1 MPDLANIPSVDSACD
16 AARCPLC
23 GGPNACQL
31 CTADAY
37 KGPCWCERM
46 DLPAALLARVPDEQR
61 RLACICRSCVETAQ
75 AERDAEAVRVRPGAS
90 KIDPAAAPT
99 GCSRAADEEF
109 YVDPVSG
116 YRVFTEAYHLRRGRC
131 CQSGCRHCPFGFR
144 NGATKPESAVR
155 SKFGDLAQVVAG
167 VAVAAMLFFGV
178 LPTSAAVIEDDF
190 RSDPVASGWLVRGD
204 GNLARWDAGAEV
216 VAVTWDSARPDG
228 FFARPLGTTLTAVDD
243 FAFEI
248 DLRLTDAGARD
259 PDARPAALQVAFG
272 LVKLGRLPAGY
283 PARTRGK
290 AEDLV
295 EFDWFPASVIPG
307 FGENP
312 ASVSPVVFGGGT
324 SRAFSFDN
332 FLDLADGA
340 TWRVRCAYSAATR
353 ELATTLRR
361 DGADAAAVNAVRLP
375 SGFASFAVDAFAL
388 ISWSGSSTTVDS
400 LLAHGVVDRLRIE
413 FPDPPIGA
421 VSMTSA
427 GAVSCQ
433 STAGW
438 RYVLEASGDLS
449 AWSDVAA
456 APGDGGRLVLTDLRE
471 AVFRQQF
478 YRVRAERP

>member
-1 MPDLANIPSVDSACD
+1 MPDLTNNPPADSACD

-23 GGPNACQL
+23 GGPNACRL

-46 DLPAALLARVPDEQR
+46 DLPAALLAQVPAEQR
-61 RLACICRSCVETAQ
+61 RLACICRPCVEKAQ
-75 AERDAEAVRVRPGAS
+75 AERDAEAVRLRSGAS
-90 KIDPAAAPT
+90 KNGAAAAPA
-99 GCSRAADEEF
+99 GSLRAIDEDF
-109 YVDPVSG
+109 YVDPASG

-131 CQSGCRHCPFGFR
+131 CESGCRHCPFGFR
-144 NGATKPESAVR
+144 KGATQVDGAVR
-155 SKFGDLAQVVAG
+155 STFSDPAQVVAG
-167 VAVAAMLFFGV
+167 VLVAAMMFFGV
-178 LPTSAAVIEDDF
+178 FPASAAVIEDGF
-190 RSDPVASGWLVRGD
+190 RSDPVEGGWLVRGD
-204 GNLARWDAGAEV
+204 GGLARWNPGAEV
-216 VAVTWDSARPDG
+216 LAVTWDSERPDS
-228 FFARPLGTTLTAVDD
+228 FFARPLGTTLTAADD

-248 DLRLTDAGARD
+248 DLRLADAGARD
-259 PDARPAALQVAFG
+259 VVGRPAALQVAFG

-283 PARTRGK
+283 AARTRGK

-332 FLDLADGA
+332 FLDLGDGA

-361 DGADAAAVNAVRLP
+361 DGADAAMVNAVRLP
-375 SGFASFAVDAFAL
+375 AGFTSFEVDAFAL
-388 ISWSGSSTTVDS
+388 ISWSGSSTRVDS
-400 LLAHGVVDRLRIE
+400 LLAHGVVDQLRIE
-413 FPDPPIGA
+413 LPDPPVGA
-421 VSMTSA
+421 VSMTEPGVVSSISA
-427 GAVSCQ
+427 V
-433 STAGW
+433 GW

-449 AWSDVAA
+449 AWTDVAA
-456 APGDGGRLVLTDLRE
+456 VAGDGGRLVLSDLRE
-471 AVFRQQF
+471 AVFGRQF